1 MLDVH
6 VIIAQDTPRE
16 WVSQC
21 LDSVHEAIDRA
32 GFAIALH
39 IAPFVAGHVG
49 RARAAGYAMGSH
61 PYVTCVDDDDYLLP
75 HAFEQMREPLL
86 AGVAAACTPEFTLQN
101 GHQRPGAS
109 RHHLVAIRRG
119 WIIDHT
125 QWKCCGDVAQ
135 LRAVEADAVD
145 LPSAAYVHRLY
156 GTSKARV
163 LRRAHHDELELA
175 RAQPSSHRIALEG

>member
-6 VIIAQDTPRE
+6 IIVSPDTPRD

-39 IAPFVAGHVG
+39 RAGFVPGHIG
-49 RARAAGYAMGSH
+49 RARAAGYAMGVH

-75 HAFEQMREPLL
+75 HAFEQMRDAMLS
-86 AGVAAACTPEFTLQN
+86 GVAAACTPEITLQN
-101 GHQRPGAS
+101 GHLRPGAA
-109 RHHLVAIRRG
+109 RHHLVAYRRDRL
-119 WIIDHT
+119 IDHT
-125 QWKCCGDVAQ
+125 GWTCCGDVAQ
-135 LRAVEADAVD
+135 LRAVETDAVD

-163 LRRAHHDELELA
+163 MRRANPSELEFA
-175 RAQPSSHRIALEG
+175 RG